1 MFQVDITV
9 QSYEKRI
16 NEEYKS
22 GRNEFLCKKRE
33 WQSYYNFILPLLL
46 DYYFIA
52 VDTAMS
58 VSNICVSI
66 SLLRLR
72 VLFTVISLLFSFP
85 IYKGRHVCRAGFS
98 RLRRCAAR

>member
-33 WQSYYNFILPLLL
+33 WQNNYNFI
-46 DYYFIA
+46 YVFIFF
-52 VDTAMS
+52 
-58 VSNICVSI
+58 
-66 SLLRLR
+66 LYL
-72 VLFTVISLLFSFP
+72 
-85 IYKGRHVCRAGFS
+85 
-98 RLRRCAAR
+98 

>member
-33 WQSYYNFILPLLL
+33 WQSNYNFILPLLL

-52 VDTAMS
+52 VNTVMS
-58 VSNICVSI
+58 VSI

-98 RLRRCAAR
+98 RHRRCAAR